1 MMPAIFFINGLA
13 KVKFK
18 QFILNREIFSPVSH
32 ATMNAKS
39 YGVNTSLVV
48 RD

>member
-1 MMPAIFFINGLA
+1 MMPAIFIINELA
-13 KVKFK
+13 WVKFK
-18 QFILNREIFSPVSH
+18 QFISNREIFSPVSH
-32 ATMNAKS
+32 ATMNANS

>member
-1 MMPAIFFINGLA
+1 MPAIFIINGLTQ
-13 KVKFK
+13 VKFK
-18 QFILNREIFSPVSH
+18 QFISNREIFSPVSH
-32 ATMNAKS
+32 ATMNANS